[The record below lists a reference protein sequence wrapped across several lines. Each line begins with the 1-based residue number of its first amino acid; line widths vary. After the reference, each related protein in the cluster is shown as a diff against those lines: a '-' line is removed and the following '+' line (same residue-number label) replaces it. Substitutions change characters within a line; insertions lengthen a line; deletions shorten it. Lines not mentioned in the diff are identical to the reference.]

1 MGAHTAI
8 RHIRSEQRCI
18 ISTLATITTT
28 KTVRRKHFA
37 TTSYQLTPL
46 RQQSLHAL
54 DLSPDTSP
62 AILCVLYQFLLMI
75 LHANLDM
82 ITRFAGKCG
91 EEEARRAYTQLQP
104 WSQTKEARVA
114 VSHAGQLLRA
124 VRAIPPYQIRGQD
137 AFMLYHA
144 IMVLWTY
151 SMMMK
156 GQAKRT
162 ATSTPARGQVHS
174 VTLPSEGNMLV
185 FLDDPPSNSSLVNG
199 FISKSDGYACLHV
212 PVPSARRNDNT
223 TSTPPQDAAPKQG
236 VCDLRSPAQIMG
248 VGIAIL
254 EETHPQ
260 VERKRGPPLLRA
272 LCGLMEELG
281 NLR

>member
-1 MGAHTAI
+1 
-8 RHIRSEQRCI
+8 
-18 ISTLATITTT
+18 
-28 KTVRRKHFA
+28 
-37 TTSYQLTPL
+37 
-46 RQQSLHAL
+46 
-54 DLSPDTSP
+54 
-62 AILCVLYQFLLMI
+62 
-75 LHANLDM
+75 M

-91 EEEARRAYTQLQP
+91 EEEARRAYTLLQP
-104 WSQTKEARVA
+104 WSQTKEARIA

-137 AFMLYHA
+137 SFMLYHA

-162 ATSTPARGQVHS
+162 ATSTPARGEVRS
-174 VTLPSEGNMLV
+174 TALPSEADTLV
-185 FLDDPPSNSSLVNG
+185 FLDDAASLLSIGSSSTVAG
-199 FISKSDGYACLHV
+199 FILKGAGHACLHV
-212 PVPSARRNDNT
+212 PAPPTRQRVTAPTTPQVPSNKSA
-223 TSTPPQDAAPKQG
+223 

-254 EETHPQ
+254 DATHPN
-260 VERKRGPPLLRA
+260 VERESGPPLLRA

>member
-1 MGAHTAI
+1 M
-8 RHIRSEQRCI
+8 
-18 ISTLATITTT
+18 L
-28 KTVRRKHFA
+28 
-37 TTSYQLTPL
+37 
-46 RQQSLHAL
+46 
-54 DLSPDTSP
+54 
-62 AILCVLYQFLLMI
+62 

-104 WSQTKEARVA
+104 WSQTKEARLA

-137 AFMLYHA
+137 SFMLYHA

-162 ATSTPARGQVHS
+162 VPGTPARGRAQS
-174 VTLPSEGNMLV
+174 ATSLNEATAIV
-185 FLDDPPSNSSLVNG
+185 FLDDPRPLSNGSSSAVDG
-199 FISKSDGYACLHV
+199 FILRSAGRACLHF
-212 PVPSARRNDNT
+212 PAPQPPGT
-223 TSTPPQDAAPKQG
+223 TSTSSHVASPTPS

-248 VGIAIL
+248 LGIAVL
-254 EETHPQ
+254 EATHPH
-260 VERKRGPPLLRA
+260 VDREKGPPLLRA